1 VLVGRK
7 KMEQLLE
14 VARQGKEERSDESW
28 QIGQAV
34 WYTYVADY
42 SPIWTVSSRPII
54 LPPDISD

>member
-1 VLVGRK
+1 
-7 KMEQLLE
+7 MEQLLE